1 MARRKHSRGK
11 RKRRPLLHRAVLHA
25 LKALVRK
32 HPRAALSAAGA
43 GAGYAISSVA
53 EDATDTVRDTAGE
66 VKEAFSAFASPSPR
80 REFTKDE
87 CEDMLGAM
95 TPRQRKAFAALAPKH
110 RTSKD

>member
-1 MARRKHSRGK
+1 MARRKDSK
-11 RKRRPLLHRAVLHA
+11 SAKRRPLLQRAALHA

-53 EDATDTVRDTAGE
+53 EDASDAVKGAAGQ
-66 VKEAFSAFASPSPR
+66 VKETFEKRSTR
-80 REFTKDE
+80 RQEFTKDQ

-95 TPRQRKAFAALAPKH
+95 TPRQREAFAALA
-110 RTSKD
+110 RSGE